1 MEKLASGSAD
11 GKLVLIGMPD
21 YRPVVDEAA
30 CFRWKSNRSR
40 DLLFLPCLSC
50 SCPLAQRVMR

>member
-40 DLLFLPCLSC
+40 DLLFLPHFWA
-50 SCPLAQRVMR
+50 PTY

>member
-1 MEKLASGSAD
+1 MEKLALGSAD
-11 GKLVLIGMPD
+11 GKMGLIGMPD

-40 DLLFLPCLSC
+40 ELLFLLCFSC
-50 SCPLAQRVMR
+50 SCPPAQRVMR